1 MKMKV
6 KVKIKTMGI
15 KICGIFSC
23 ISVFCLGILSA
34 DSTHLVQAADV
45 QSVRN
50 LENEKQSAEI
60 VQTVD
65 RIDRDDIRYLAAWS
79 SLAAYSDKLALIS
92 RSILAQDGWQIMAFD
107 KNMYGDIISDTKFL
121 LADKMSGDEHL
132 YLLSICGTASMQDV
146 KTDLKVGSSV
156 FGGSD
161 LQQMNAVMADTRLT
175 EDKSLVHSGFL
186 QYVQDGFFTKKENGL
201 TLGEYLAGQLQQNG
215 NAKLYITG
223 HSLGGAVAELLT
235 ARLLDMGVNKN
246 QLYTVTFGA
255 PAVGNKTF
263 VETYEPQMNLDRIT
277 IKGDPVKNLS
287 QIGNSRFVQFKN
299 NTEWSVPM
307 NENDKFAHG
316 ILLYC
321 DAAMRNYFDG
331 QKSDDGDN
339 DKEVDIVKVNFDFPK
354 QFSDEKKYIV
364 AALKDK
370 MVHKGEAVVFVD
382 ETLPT
387 AQVLAKAEA
396 VKAKQIVFYKFQ
408 LTPLKDSTSNKR
420 YYVNGNKYVFDNEG
434 NLIQG
439 YSASTDTNEMTVIQ
453 AAMYTDYQ
461 FK

>member
-1 MKMKV
+1 MKMKI
-6 KVKIKTMGI
+6 KIMGT
-15 KICGIFSC
+15 KICGIFLC
-23 ISVFCLGILSA
+23 AYSVLCLGILSA
-34 DSTHLVQAADV
+34 DDISVVRAAAVQNV
-45 QSVRN
+45 QN
-50 LENEKQSAEI
+50 LENGKQSDEF
-60 VQTVD
+60 VQTV
-65 RIDRDDIRYLAAWS
+65 DRDDIRYLAAWT

-92 RSILAQDGWQIMAFD
+92 RNILVQNGWQIMIFD
-107 KNMYGDIISDTKFL
+107 KNMYGDITSDIKFL
-121 LADKMSGDEHL
+121 LADKMNGDEQL
-132 YLLSICGTASMQDV
+132 YLLSICGTSSMQDV

-161 LQQMNAVMADTRLT
+161 LQQMNTIMADTELT
-175 EDKSLVHSGFL
+175 DDKALVHSGFL
-186 QYVQDGFFTKKENGL
+186 QYVQDGFFTQKENGL
-201 TLGEYLAGQLQQNG
+201 TLGEYLAEQLQQNKK
-215 NAKLYITG
+215 AKLYITG

-235 ARLLDMGVNKN
+235 ARLLDMGVSKN

-277 IKGDPVKNLS
+277 LKGDPVKNLA

-299 NTEWSVPM
+299 NTEWSVPI

-321 DAAMRNYFDG
+321 DVAMRNYFDE

-339 DKEVDIVKVNFDFPK
+339 DKDVDIVKVDFDFPE
-354 QFSDEKKYIV
+354 QFSDEKRYIV

-370 MVHKGEAVVFVD
+370 MVYKGESVIFVD
-382 ETLPT
+382 ETLPMV
-387 AQVLAKAEA
+387 QVLAKAEA
-396 VKAKQIVFYKFQ
+396 VKAKHIVFYKFQ
-408 LTPLKDSTSNKR
+408 LIPLKDSTSNKR
-420 YYVNGNKYVFDNEG
+420 YYVNGNKYVFDNKG

-439 YSASTDTNEMTVIQ
+439 YSASTDTNDMTVIQ

-461 FK
+461 FN